1 MILISLILLTVFY
14 YLLLW
19 YLQRKRQA
27 AFQAAALEVIGPTKS
42 IELLTIDSEGIFGTT
57 SQNTE
62 TATQTITHKKA
73 TSPKIAEQIERAALF
88 EKTITNESVK
98 NDLTKV
104 VDKSE
109 VIMEEV
115 PQAATDIE
123 IQQEA
128 ISDLKTKEDLYLIA
142 TELEDEETSETIDL
156 TEENDLKQM
165 MEGFGNFSE
174 LYQQEVQEIIGNNIK
189 STL

>member
-1 MILISLILLTVFY
+1 
-14 YLLLW
+14 
-19 YLQRKRQA
+19 
-27 AFQAAALEVIGPTKS
+27 
-42 IELLTIDSEGIFGTT
+42 
-57 SQNTE
+57 
-62 TATQTITHKKA
+62 
-73 TSPKIAEQIERAALF
+73 
-88 EKTITNESVK
+88 
-98 NDLTKV
+98 
-104 VDKSE
+104 
-109 VIMEEV
+109 MEEV